1 MKRVRNLMIAVGIAV
16 LGTDAATAALGR
28 PEAWA
33 QAKPAVQP
41 AAAPVAEPTRI
52 GFINARALLTS
63 MTGYQKAESLWTKE
77 ATATRAEG
85 QKLQTG
91 FDSVVTQFQQSQ
103 AMMSPTTRSAREK
116 QLQAQGD
123 SLQAKLTSLQEKMA
137 AREQELLS
145 PMQQRL
151 KDIIEGIRAE
161 GGYALIIDLG
171 NQASQNIISY
181 DKALDI
187 TLRVAQRLA
196 SSK

>member
-1 MKRVRNLMIAVGIAV
+1 MKRVVRNLMIA
-16 LGTDAATAALGR
+16 LGFAALGIGSL
-28 PEAWA
+28 AMV
-33 QAKPAVQP
+33 QAKPSSPP
-41 AAAPVAEPTRI
+41 AAPPAGEPTRI

-63 MTGYQKAESLWTKE
+63 MPGYQKAESLWTKE
-77 ATATRAEG
+77 ATAARAEG
-85 QKLQTG
+85 QKLQSA
-91 FDSVVTQFQQSQ
+91 FDSIITQFQQSQ

-123 SLQAKLTSLQEKMA
+123 SLQAKLNALQEKVV

-151 KDIIEGIRAE
+151 KDIIDGIRAE
-161 GGYALIIDLG
+161 GGYAMIIDLA

-187 TLRVAQRLA
+187 TLKVAQRLA
-196 SSK
+196 SSN